1 MIQLLRK
8 NRGGVV
14 GKVLIAVTCV
24 CSQLAGQT
32 NPAPQSLPYAQDFGT
47 AAFAVLPAGF
57 GAWNGMSGAAIL
69 SQAAAEASVPTSNAP
84 LSSATGVKNTGGI
97 YGYAS
102 SDGAMIYLQGSN
114 NQTNGV
120 NQAMLSISTKGAS
133 SIKMNYSITMLF
145 PSSRSASLVLQW
157 RGGSVGPW
165 KTVENSAYEG
175 NSTTRTVGEKTL
187 FTDLIIPS
195 AAENRDTVQLRWAF
209 WHGIESGNVS
219 GIGID
224 DISIYSGAGTSA
236 PASPT
241 LVSLADNAV
250 NQPLSLQVAWN
261 ASSRATSY
269 RLQVAANAAFD
280 PVLLDSAN
288 IAGLSMTLTNLTS
301 NSVYYWR
308 VSATNA
314 LGSSEFSP
322 ARTFSTLWTIPP
334 GMPFLLSPVNG
345 GTGYAANVL
354 LTWTGVVG
362 AMTYRCQVASD
373 SLFYAITLDDSTITA
388 PQVQVKGLAGNST
401 YWWRVLSKNTAG
413 VSSYSSAWKFTTARV
428 YQIPQQILFSGST
441 GQTLADSITSSYT
454 AAKVLTYSGARE
466 KIYGEIDKVGD
477 TLKCVYTGYA
487 CYMPLGLSA
496 LTAALDG
503 NMNAEHTF
511 PQSVGA
517 DTGNA
522 NSDMH
527 HIFAAKGNVNSARG
541 NLPYAELS
549 DANVLTWY
557 HLSESRSTKPAGD
570 ITEYSKLG
578 TFSFEPR
585 DAHKGHV
592 ARAIFYFYTIY
603 KAQSSA
609 SFFEGMKATLLKWHS
624 QFPVDSSEYART
636 NKIAVYQSGKANPF
650 ILDTTLVRRVYAPS
664 VTSVAASGAAMPAAY
679 VLEQNYPN
687 PFNPS
692 TAIRFSVPEAA
703 MVTLAVYDVL
713 GRTVSTLIHEMKS
726 PGQYTVH
733 WNAAAMT
740 SGMYF
745 YRLEAG
751 SYSSTRR
758 LVVQK

>member
-14 GKVLIAVTCV
+14 GKVLIAVTCM
-24 CSQLAGQT
+24 CSQLVGQT
-32 NPAPQSLPYAQDFGT
+32 NPAPQSLPYAQDFGS

-57 GAWNGMSGAAIL
+57 GAWNGMNGAAIL
-69 SQAAAEASVPTSNAP
+69 SQAAAEASVPKGDAAVKA
-84 LSSATGVKNTGGI
+84 ATVKQSTGGM
-97 YGYAS
+97 YGYAA
-102 SDGAMIYLQGSN
+102 DGNAMIYLLGSSN
-114 NQTNGV
+114 ATNGV
-120 NQAMLSISTKGAS
+120 NQLMLAITTKGVTS
-133 SIKMNYSITMLF
+133 VKISYSIKMLF
-145 PSSRSASLVLQW
+145 PSTNTPGIVLQC
-157 RGGSVGPW
+157 RVGSTGAWISVA
-165 KTVENSAYEG
+165 NSVYAGITPPRIAGQVDSY
-175 NSTTRTVGEKTL
+175 
-187 FTDLIIPS
+187 TDLLLP
-195 AAENRDTVQLRWAF
+195 AAMENKDTVQLRWAF
-209 WHGIESGNVS
+209 WRGTETGTVS
-219 GIGID
+219 GFGID

-236 PASPT
+236 PSSPT

-250 NQPLSLQVAWN
+250 NQPLSLQVSWN

-269 RLQVAANAAFD
+269 RLQVAVNAAFN
-280 PVLLDSAN
+280 PVLIDTAN
-288 IAGLSMTLTNLTS
+288 IVGLAMTLSNLTS

-308 VSATNA
+308 VSASNA

-322 ARTFSTLWTIPP
+322 ARTFSTRWTVPP

-345 GTGYAANVL
+345 GAGYAANVL
-354 LTWTGVVG
+354 LSWTGVVG

-373 SLFYAITLDDSTITA
+373 SLFSLVTLDDSTIAA
-388 PQVQVKGLAGNST
+388 PQVQVKRLAGNST
-401 YWWRVLSKNTAG
+401 YWWRVMSKNTVG
-413 VSSYSSAWKFTTARV
+413 VSSYSSVWKFTTARA
-428 YQIPQQILFSGST
+428 YQVPQRILFSGLT
-441 GQTLADSITSSYT
+441 GEMLADSITSSYT
-454 AAKVLTYSGARE
+454 AATVLDYAGARE

-487 CYMPLGLSA
+487 CYMPPGVPP
-496 LTAALDG
+496 LTAAG
-503 NMNAEHTF
+503 NGGMNAEHTF

-517 DTGNA
+517 GTGNA
-522 NSDMH
+522 TSDMH
-527 HIFAAKGNVNSARG
+527 HIYAAYNTVNSARS
-541 NLPYAELS
+541 NWPYAELP
-549 DANVLTWY
+549 DAAVTTWY
-557 HLSESRSTKPAGD
+557 RLGGSSNTKPAVD
-570 ITEYSKLG
+570 EEEYSKFG
-578 TFSFEPR
+578 TTSFEPR

-664 VTSVAASGAAMPAAY
+664 VTSVAASGAALPAAY

-692 TAIRFSVPEAA
+692 TAIRFYVPEAA